1 MLNVLLQILDDGE
14 VTDAHGRKVN
24 FENTV
29 IVMTSNAGS
38 DRKEGSVGFG
48 RSVSEQNRER
58 TMKALGEFLRPEF
71 INRVDEIICFNRL
84 DEKNFISI
92 ARIMLDELA
101 ASLKEKGFIFTYDDA
116 VAAYLANKSYSLTY
130 GARNLRRTIQRDVED
145 AIASAV
151 VAQRKAAGD
160 VAIDAQNDRI
170 VVTMDGKEVTA

>member
-38 DRKEGSVGFG
+38 DRKEGSVGFD

-84 DEKNFISI
+84 DEKNFVSI

-101 ASLKEKGFIFTYDDA
+101 ASLKEKGFTFTYDNA

-130 GARNLRRTIQRDVED
+130 GARNLRRTIQKELEDV
-145 AIASAV
+145 IATRIIDSYDHPVTQLRAV
-151 VAQRKAAGD
+151 MKDG
-160 VAIDAQNDRI
+160 AIDLLSL
-170 VVTMDGKEVTA
+170 